1 MSVPPRSLPA
11 RLLWIVM
18 VLLVLAALVA
28 SAALFVDY
36 LKPAPVFCEEG
47 GGCGAVKQTMF
58 AHVYGV
64 PTPAIGLFGMAI
76 IGLSLLSAAS
86 WAPAVTLLVSSFGA
100 LVAAYLVSVQAR
112 MGVYC
117 VYCMTFDTVMVL
129 LPFLAAIRL
138 RIASKL
144 DIMPLFGS
152 RVGAGA
158 LLVLGALAPALVGH
172 FRKPHVPDAILK
184 EMEATPTGKVTIVDF
199 VDFQCPYCRMMHATL
214 SPLIA
219 RDHDRVRVVRK
230 NMPLTRIHIHADI
243 AARAEVCGEKLSGN
257 GPADS
262 HEAMPGATAAP
273 GPPADALVERLFSM
287 PEDELVQ
294 ENIVTAAKEVGLD
307 AAAFT
312 SCLTDATTDARLA
325 EDAAAFK
332 SVGGRGLPLLYI
344 GAHRVEG
351 AQDGP
356 AVDTALRQAE
366 ATR

>member
-1 MSVPPRSLPA
+1 
-11 RLLWIVM
+11 M

-47 GGCGAVKQTMF
+47 GGCGAVKQTIF

-76 IGLSLLSAAS
+76 IGLSLLSAVS
-86 WAPAVTLLVSSFGA
+86 WAPAITLLVSSFGA
-100 LVAAYLVSVQAR
+100 LIAAYLISVQAR

-138 RIASKL
+138 RISAGAKAL
-144 DIMPLFGS
+144 PVAPPFGW
-152 RVGAGA
+152 RAGAGGV
-158 LLVLGALAPALVGH
+158 LVLGALTPALVGH

-184 EMEATPTGKVTIVDF
+184 EMEATPAGKVTIVDF

-214 SPLIA
+214 GPLIA
-219 RDHDRVRVVRK
+219 RDKDRIRMVRK
-230 NMPLTRIHIHADI
+230 NVPLTRIHIHADI

-257 GPADS
+257 GP
-262 HEAMPGATAAP
+262 
-273 GPPADALVERLFSM
+273 PAQALVERLFSM
-287 PEDELVQ
+287 PEDDLVQ
-294 ENIVTAAKEVGLD
+294 DNIVAAAQEVGLD

-312 SCLTDATTDARLA
+312 SCLTDPATDARLA

-344 GAHRVEG
+344 GAHRLEG

-356 AVDTALRQAE
+356 AVDAALRQAE